1 MTTALFTRHDPRL
14 GRFSLRPLDPAA
26 DAELL
31 HRWVTHP
38 KASFWL
44 MQDADVERVA
54 SEYGQI
60 AAHPH
65 HDAFIGLHEDRPAF
79 LVERYDPARVEL
91 AGLYPAQEGD
101 VGMHFLCAP
110 ADTPLHGFTLAV
122 ITTVM
127 EFLFA
132 DPATRRVVVEPD
144 VRNTAVHRLNA
155 AVGFEIA
162 GRVRKPEKEAYL
174 SFCGRDRFSAVR
186 TTGAEHPKQPEPPEQ
201 PNEPTKRNEPTKPTK
216 PHEPNEPHEPHEPAQ
231 GVHG

>member
-1 MTTALFTRHDPRL
+1 MTTALFTHLDAAL
-14 GRFSLRPLDPAA
+14 GHFSVRPLDPAA

-31 HRWVTHP
+31 HHWVTHP

-44 MQDADVERVA
+44 MQDADVAQVA
-54 SEYGQI
+54 FEYRKI
-60 AAHPH
+60 TEHPH
-65 HDAFIGLHEDRPAF
+65 HDAFIGLHEGRPAF
-79 LVERYDPARVEL
+79 LTERYDPARVEL

-110 ADTPLHGFTLAV
+110 ADTPVHGFTRAV

-162 GRVRKPEKEAYL
+162 GTVAKPEKDAYL
-174 SFCGRDRFSAVR
+174 SFCTRAQFRAATADAPSGPTATAPGTATAQAAPNVPDAS
-186 TTGAEHPKQPEPPEQ
+186 GAPV
-201 PNEPTKRNEPTKPTK
+201 
-216 PHEPNEPHEPHEPAQ
+216 Q
-231 GVHG
+231 GAPR